1 MAVWTRPS
9 STFDSWV
16 LSVSRFV
23 PEEGW
28 RSISLGTRMAS
39 QPSVAS
45 DGQGNFHLV
54 WVENTYGIDQVF
66 AARYPEGATAISSI
80 VELEP
85 YHGGTSKRPRVR
97 ANGTGSAMTV
107 WYRDNGG
114 GFSSNLVYAAAY
126 E

>member
-1 MAVWTRPS
+1 MAVWTRPGS
-9 STFDSWV
+9 SSGTWS
-16 LSVSRFV
+16 LSVSRFT

-28 RSISLGTRMAS
+28 RPVSLTTWMAS
-39 QPSVAS
+39 QPSVAA

-54 WVENTYGIDQVF
+54 WVENPSGSDRVY
-66 AARYPEGATAISSI
+66 AARYPEGATAISSSQSI
-80 VELEP
+80 EP
-85 YHGGTSKRPRVR
+85 SHGGTSKRPRVR
-97 ANGTGSAMTV
+97 ANGAGAAMTV